1 MNQPLVSTTVKSHH
15 PVTCRTY
22 RYLLL
27 VVALLAVGL
36 VLAACQNTAAPQAP
50 APPTPI
56 PVVATA
62 APTSPAPASGEVIL
76 TTGDWPPYVFETGN
90 DKGPMVDIVVAAFKE
105 AGITPKIVFYPWKRA
120 EDEVRQG
127 KAFAAFPYSVSDE
140 RKKEFDF
147 SDPMYD
153 VKAKF
158 FYNKKYHSDGMPF
171 EKLEDLRN
179 YKIGGLLGSWYEPYF
194 KNAGLQVEYVNAT
207 DQNVQK
213 LALGRIDLTVEE
225 ENTTRLLI
233 RKLFPNEADQFA
245 TLEKPLEQP
254 GVVNELSLLVS
265 RGYPNSAELLKQF
278 NTGLAAIRANGT
290 FKQILEKYQIAVQ

>member
-1 MNQPLVSTTVKSHH
+1 MNKNKM
-15 PVTCRTY
+15 Y
-22 RYLLL
+22 RMG
-27 VVALLAVGL
+27 VVLMLAALAITL
-36 VLAACQNTAAPQAP
+36 LAACQNASV
-50 APPTPI
+50 PPTPP

-76 TTGDWPPYVFETGN
+76 TTGDWPPYVLETGS
-90 DKGPMVDIVVAAFKE
+90 DKGPMADIVIAAFKE
-105 AGITPKIVFYPWKRA
+105 VGITPKIVFYPWKRA

-127 KAFAAFPYSVSDE
+127 KAFAAFPYAITDE

-147 SDPMYD
+147 SDPMYV

-158 FYNKKYHSDGMPF
+158 FYNKKYHSAGMPF

-207 DQNVQK
+207 DQNIQK

-225 ENTTRLLI
+225 ENTTWLLI
-233 RKLFPNEADQFA
+233 RKLYPNEVDQFA
-245 TLEKPLEQP
+245 TLEKPLEEP
-254 GVVNELSLLVS
+254 GVVNELSLIVS
-265 RGYPNSAELLKQF
+265 RSYPNSTELLKQF

>member
-1 MNQPLVSTTVKSHH
+1 MNKNKIYQMGAILM
-15 PVTCRTY
+15 
-22 RYLLL
+22 LA
-27 VVALLAVGL
+27 ALAITL
-36 VLAACQNTAAPQAP
+36 LAACQNASV
-50 APPTPI
+50 PPTPT

-62 APTSPAPASGEVIL
+62 VPTSPAPASGEVIL
-76 TTGDWPPYVFETGN
+76 TTGDWPPYVIEAGN

-105 AGITPKIVFYPWKRA
+105 VGITPKIVFYPWKRA

-158 FYNKKYHSDGMPF
+158 FYHKKYHPDGMSF
-171 EKLEDLRN
+171 EKLEDLRD
-179 YKIGGLLGSWYEPYF
+179 YKIGGLLGTWYEPYF
-194 KNAGLQVEYVNAT
+194 KDAGLQTEYVNAM

-225 ENTTRLLI
+225 ENTTWLLI
-233 RKLFPNEADQFA
+233 RNLYPNETDQFA

-254 GVVNELSLLVS
+254 GVINELSLLVS

>member
-1 MNQPLVSTTVKSHH
+1 MNKNKI
-15 PVTCRTY
+15 Y
-22 RYLLL
+22 RMGVILM
-27 VVALLAVGL
+27 LAAFAGIL
-36 VLAACQNTAAPQAP
+36 LAACQNASV
-50 APPTPI
+50 PPTPTV
-56 PVVATA
+56 VVAPAT
-62 APTSPAPASGEVIL
+62 PTSPAPASGEVIL

-90 DKGPMVDIVVAAFKE
+90 DKGPMADIVMAAFKE
-105 AGITPKIVFYPWKRA
+105 VGITPQIVFYPWKRA

-127 KAFAAFPYSVSDE
+127 KAFAAFPYAVTDE

-147 SDPMYD
+147 SDPMYV

-158 FYNKKYHSDGMPF
+158 FYHTKYHAAGMPF

-194 KNAGLQVEYVNAT
+194 KEAGLQVEYVNTT
-207 DQNVQK
+207 DQNIQK

-225 ENTTRLLI
+225 ENTTWLLI
-233 RKLFPNEADQFA
+233 RKLYPNETNQFA

-254 GVVNELSLLVS
+254 GVVNELSLIVS
-265 RGYPNSAELLKQF
+265 RSFPNSAELLKQF